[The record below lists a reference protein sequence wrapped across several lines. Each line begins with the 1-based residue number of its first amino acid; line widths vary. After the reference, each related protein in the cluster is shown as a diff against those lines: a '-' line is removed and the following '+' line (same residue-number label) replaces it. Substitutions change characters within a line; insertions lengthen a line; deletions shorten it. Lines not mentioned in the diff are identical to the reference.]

1 MTATA
6 AIVLAYSLRV
16 VRFST
21 LLNIDI
27 ADGAAEDQG
36 EAELRGDSNRPMA
49 NSTLIDASPPMPAQ
63 SPLMWQTRRGNVT
76 VTIEIENE
84 DESHR

>member
-27 ADGAAEDQG
+27 ADGAAEG
-36 EAELRGDSNRPMA
+36 PRGS
-49 NSTLIDASPPMPAQ
+49 
-63 SPLMWQTRRGNVT
+63 
-76 VTIEIENE
+76 
-84 DESHR
+84 